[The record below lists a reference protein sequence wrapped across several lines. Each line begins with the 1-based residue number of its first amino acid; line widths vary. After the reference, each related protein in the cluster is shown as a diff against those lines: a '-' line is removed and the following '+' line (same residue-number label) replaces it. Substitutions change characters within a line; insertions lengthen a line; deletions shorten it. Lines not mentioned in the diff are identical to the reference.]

1 MNNQYM
7 PDLQSLRMVLD
18 TMGGKMYKV
27 IRQEVYDF
35 NEFGRVVPIYTEQ
48 QIYGV
53 LIKKHLLLQC
63 KVMD

>member
-1 MNNQYM
+1 M

-35 NEFGRVVPIYTEQ
+35 NEFDPFDYEFPF
-48 QIYGV
+48 
-53 LIKKHLLLQC
+53 
-63 KVMD
+63 

>member
-35 NEFGRVVPIYTEQ
+35 NEFGRIVPIYTE
-48 QIYGV
+48 
-53 LIKKHLLLQC
+53 LL
-63 KVMD
+63 